1 MASDQKLRITNDN
14 DDEDETIMIKV
25 NKLIR
30 MNPPVPLSLETPLLR
45 LRTVA
50 ERHLRLGGIFLDF
63 SQHFHIYFWL
73 LDTVNFSNR
82 SKIYSEE

>member
-14 DDEDETIMIKV
+14 DDDDETIMMKV

-50 ERHLRLGGIFLDF
+50 ERHLRLEKNKIKQFLKNG
-63 SQHFHIYFWL
+63 HTL
-73 LDTVNFSNR
+73 
-82 SKIYSEE
+82 

>member
-14 DDEDETIMIKV
+14 DDDDETIMMKV

-50 ERHLRLGGIFLDF
+50 ERHLRLGGNVLDF
-63 SQHFHIYFWL
+63 SLHFHIYFWL
-73 LDTVNFSNR
+73 LDTVNFSKR